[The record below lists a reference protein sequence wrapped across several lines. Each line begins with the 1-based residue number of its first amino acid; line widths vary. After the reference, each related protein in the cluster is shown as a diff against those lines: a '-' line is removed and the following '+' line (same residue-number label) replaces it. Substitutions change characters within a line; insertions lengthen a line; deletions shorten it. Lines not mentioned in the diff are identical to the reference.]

1 MKMEQTMIK
10 DKVIVLAEQ
19 HNGYIN
25 SRILKEH
32 GVPNVYL
39 TRLVRDKRLEK
50 AFKGI
55 YVTPD
60 TVVDQYFIY
69 SLKYPRVVYSGESS
83 LFLNGLS
90 SKQSVPMEITLP
102 YGVNVPEIDGATVVI
117 SRRGNIG
124 LGVVSLETPFGNEV
138 RSYDRERSICDLFM
152 RPDHYDAEDRN
163 YAIREYAGHHLNL
176 EKLYDYAEKL
186 KVYENVRNV
195 FEVLSWN

>member
-39 TRLVRDKRLEK
+39 ARLVRDKRLEK

-138 RSYDRERSICDLFM
+138 RSYDSCRCRSGRTGPSGSCSGWTPARTGRM
-152 RPDHYDAEDRN
+152 RGSTVPDPDS
-163 YAIREYAGHHLNL
+163 G
-176 EKLYDYAEKL
+176 
-186 KVYENVRNV
+186 
-195 FEVLSWN
+195 